1 MFGNFSRM
9 PPGCDPCDLGLV
21 EDRHRLRVSAQ
32 RKGVVWSTVPT
43 CLGAVYE
50 QHVTWVFW
58 RYMPKKAVKMKGLG
72 RKGPFF
78 SDQLHPGQWDRSMS
92 MPLTGSGWVDGVH
105 SDCMACIRGDVSEDQ
120 KVGELD
126 HETQS
131 QQQVGFP
138 SPSHFWIS
146 GAGAR
151 VPTRCFWL
159 FEFESQ
165 RTLRFMDFTLQG
177 QVNRYFTGRTEGWGV
192 GSMNC
197 RRRCGEF
204 SLRVRSKMEFLTSW
218 SDGRSWKGLERQTSA
233 TGIHPGK
240 EPKARGQTGVQT
252 GYTP

>member
-105 SDCMACIRGDVSEDQ
+105 SDCMACIRGDVSGNPVPATSRFPQ
-120 KVGELD
+120 SKPLLD
-126 HETQS
+126 LWRWCTGS
-131 QQQVGFP
+131 NP
-138 SPSHFWIS
+138 
-146 GAGAR
+146 
-151 VPTRCFWL
+151 L
-159 FEFESQ
+159 F
-165 RTLRFMDFTLQG
+165 L
-177 QVNRYFTGRTEGWGV
+177 VV
-192 GSMNC
+192 
-197 RRRCGEF
+197 
-204 SLRVRSKMEFLTSW
+204 
-218 SDGRSWKGLERQTSA
+218 
-233 TGIHPGK
+233 
-240 EPKARGQTGVQT
+240 
-252 GYTP
+252 